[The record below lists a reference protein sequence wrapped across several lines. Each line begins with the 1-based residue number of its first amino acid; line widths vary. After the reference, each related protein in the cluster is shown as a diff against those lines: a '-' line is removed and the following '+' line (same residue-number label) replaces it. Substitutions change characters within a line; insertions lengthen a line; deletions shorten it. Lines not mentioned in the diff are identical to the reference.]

1 MNLKAGAAKS
11 QQHREVLPMKK
22 FPLVL
27 TLLLALPALPAA
39 AAVAADGGPQ
49 LDASA
54 TVVKAAAKSD
64 GEDDDD
70 DEDDGGGDPTDRWVA
85 ILVPLGFFLMV
96 IGIVGGAYYT
106 RFRIERQKHETLRLL
121 VEKGGSIPPEL
132 LVPPVP
138 RDRDLRR
145 GILLVCAGL
154 AIGICFALI
163 GPGGIGLGVIPFT
176 IGLGYLLIWKLDSRH
191 G

>member
-1 MNLKAGAAKS
+1 MNLKAGATKS

-22 FPLVL
+22 FPF
-27 TLLLALPALPAA
+27 LLALPLMVQALPAFA
-39 AAVAADGGPQ
+39 AASADGGLH
-49 LDASA
+49 LDAAA
-54 TVVKAAAKSD
+54 TAVEAAAKSD
-64 GEDDDD
+64 DEEDDDD
-70 DEDDGGGDPTDRWVA
+70 DDHGGGDPTDPKVA

-96 IGIVGGAYYT
+96 VGIVGGAYYT

-145 GILLVCAGL
+145 GVLLVCAGL

-163 GPGGIGLGVIPFT
+163 APGGIGLGVIPFT
-176 IGLGYLLIWKLDSRH
+176 IGLGYLLIWKLDSRN